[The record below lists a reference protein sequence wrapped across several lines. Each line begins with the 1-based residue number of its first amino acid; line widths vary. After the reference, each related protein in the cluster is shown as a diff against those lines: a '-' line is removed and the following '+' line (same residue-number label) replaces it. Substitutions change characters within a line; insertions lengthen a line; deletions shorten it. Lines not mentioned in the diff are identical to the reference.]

1 VQVRVGQAVDVV
13 AQAGKPR
20 AITGFQTHSTPVLLG
35 YGERAEL
42 ADDDCKKIVLFLIF
56 LFFRYPIDTGFGRNR
71 DFEEKG
77 ERGRKEN

>member
-1 VQVRVGQAVDVV
+1 MKMNWSKNLLVSIYFSPLIIFEYKSENFKIKKVQVRVGQAVDVV

-42 ADDDCKKIVLFLIF
+42 ADDDCKF
-56 LFFRYPIDTGFGRNR
+56 
-71 DFEEKG
+71 
-77 ERGRKEN
+77 